1 MKTDLSHLPQVKQ
14 EELSSV
20 CEIILSKA
28 PAEMIILFGSYARG
42 EWVEDYQEN
51 HDYVSDYDILVIT
64 ADRKTAKRNK
74 KWRDLEAQ
82 LRDHKEIT
90 KTNIIHHSIGFVN
103 DRIEKQNYF
112 FLDILNEG
120 IVLYDSGKC
129 ELSEPKELSPTE
141 RQSKAQEE
149 FDHWFESASVF
160 LENSEFNLSKG
171 DEKQVYLNNAAF
183 ELHQAVERYYA
194 AVLLVFTDY
203 KPRTHD
209 IEDMGQQAAKQHSDF
224 LSVFPQSTD
233 EEKRLFELL
242 KKSYIEARYSKSF
255 TVEKSELD
263 YLSERVQL
271 LKELTERICIE
282 KIEELGKA

>member
-1 MKTDLSHLPQVKQ
+1 MNQLRTSISYLPNLKQ
-14 EELSSV
+14 EELATV

-28 PAEMIILFGSYARG
+28 PAEVIILFGSYARG

-51 HDYVSDYDILVIT
+51 HEYVSDYDILVIT

-120 IVLYDSGKC
+120 IVLHDSGNCKI
-129 ELSEPKELSPTE
+129 SEPKELSPSE
-141 RQSKAQEE
+141 RQAKAQEE
-149 FDHWFESASVF
+149 FDHWFESANDF
-160 LENSEFNLSKG
+160 YFQFENAYRVEKWNKHLSS
-171 DEKQVYLNNAAF
+171 F
-183 ELHQAVERYYA
+183 IQAVERYYA
-194 AVLLVFTDY
+194 AILLVFTDY

-209 IEDMGQQAAKQHSDF
+209 IEDMGQQACKTA
-224 LSVFPQSTD
+224 L
-233 EEKRLFELL
+233 
-242 KKSYIEARYSKSF
+242 
-255 TVEKSELD
+255 
-263 YLSERVQL
+263 
-271 LKELTERICIE
+271 
-282 KIEELGKA
+282 

>member
-1 MKTDLSHLPQVKQ
+1 
-14 EELSSV
+14 
-20 CEIILSKA
+20 
-28 PAEMIILFGSYARG
+28 MIILFGSYARG

-51 HDYVSDYDILVIT
+51 HEYVSDYDILVIT

-74 KWRDLEAQ
+74 TWRDLEAQ

-120 IVLYDSGKC
+120 IVLYDSGNC
-129 ELSEPKELSPTE
+129 EISKPKELSPTE
-141 RQSKAQEE
+141 RQAKAQEE
-149 FDHWFESASVF
+149 FDLWFESGNNSLKKFSFSYGENLLKEAVF
-160 LENSEFNLSKG
+160 
-171 DEKQVYLNNAAF
+171 D
-183 ELHQAVERYYA
+183 LHQSVERYYA

-209 IEDMGQQAAKQHSDF
+209 IGDMGQQAVKQHSDF
-224 LSVFPQSTD
+224 LQVFPQSTD

-242 KKSYIEARYSKSF
+242 KKSYIEARYSKNF

-271 LKELTERICIE
+271 LKELTERICKE